1 MGKKKTVEKEAL
13 LLKVDSV
20 HKEFIDTTAVEDV
33 SFKVEAGRVF
43 GLLGPNGAGKTTIMR
58 MIMDIVRPDSG
69 DILINGSPRPG
80 LPRNRFGYL
89 PEERGLYAH
98 ARVLELL
105 VYFGT
110 LNHMPRR
117 KAEVEAIRFLDRL
130 GLIDYSDYPVHYLSK
145 GMQQK
150 VQFIAAFLHKPDILI
165 LDEPLSGLDPINQI
179 ALREI
184 LNDFKK
190 EGKLIILSTHQMEM
204 AEKMC
209 EHVCMIHQGRLIVDA
224 SLNEIKKRFRDNTY
238 LLEADHALE
247 TLQMMDKVDVLEAG
261 SNGIKFR
268 LSSGL
273 DSGDLLRIVSSKHLV
288 RHFQMFEPSLHDIFI
303 RLIQQETE
311 EHHA

>member
-1 MGKKKTVEKEAL
+1 MAKKNKAQPEAL
-13 LLKVDSV
+13 QLKIEQV
-20 HKEFIDTTAVEDV
+20 HKEFIGAVAVEDV
-33 SFKVEAGRVF
+33 SFRVEAGKVF
-43 GLLGPNGAGKTTIMR
+43 ALLGPNGAGKTTLMR

-69 DILINGSPRPG
+69 SIQINGQPRATI
-80 LPRNRFGYL
+80 PRNRFGYL

-130 GLIDYSDYPVHYLSK
+130 GLIDYSDYPIHYLSK

-165 LDEPLSGLDPINQI
+165 LDEPFSGLDPINQI

-184 LNDFKK
+184 LSDFKK

-209 EHVCMIHQGRLIVDA
+209 EHVCMIHQGRLIIDA
-224 SLNEIKKRFRDNTY
+224 PLKEIKKRFRDNTY

-268 LSSGL
+268 LAPGL
-273 DSGDLLRIVSSKHLV
+273 DSGDLLRVISAKHLV

-303 RLIQQETE
+303 RLIQRETE
-311 EHHA
+311 ELHA